1 MLVLKHILNLKEG
14 VWIGMTEKVF
24 LRIVDDYLLEYD
36 GDFFN
41 MHKPSDIRVLVYIL
55 NRDNGF
61 SDQECEYNEQMRSLR
76 NLR

>member
-1 MLVLKHILNLKEG
+1 
-14 VWIGMTEKVF
+14 MTEKKVF

>member
-1 MLVLKHILNLKEG
+1 
-14 VWIGMTEKVF
+14 
-24 LRIVDDYLLEYD
+24 
-36 GDFFN
+36 